1 MMPKLDTRPLHIK
14 KQDYNNI
21 SPLSRAWGKRFKKTQ
36 IYHKKHIF
44 CGAVSH
50 KARPLQI
57 ENELRVGIKVDA
69 LTYLQT
75 LKNKS
80 PMKHLLPE
88 LPYALDALA
97 PIMSADTLNYHYGK
111 HLQTYLD
118 NVNRMIEGTPFAD
131 MKLKDMITKAQGAL
145 YNNAAQAFNHIIF
158 FKQLTPTPTTIS
170 PLLTQALVARFGS
183 VDEFK
188 SEFSNA
194 AATLFGSGWVW
205 LALDANNV
213 LQIVP
218 EPNAGNPI
226 TRNMRPLMCIDV
238 WEHAYYL
245 DYQNRR
251 GDYIKNFWNLVNWDY
266 IEKRMQDKNYQLYY

>member
-1 MMPKLDTRPLHIK
+1 
-14 KQDYNNI
+14 
-21 SPLSRAWGKRFKKTQ
+21 
-36 IYHKKHIF
+36 
-44 CGAVSH
+44 
-50 KARPLQI
+50 
-57 ENELRVGIKVDA
+57 
-69 LTYLQT
+69 
-75 LKNKS
+75 
-80 PMKHLLPE
+80 MKHLLPE

-97 PIMSADTLNYHYGK
+97 PVMSADTLNYHYGK

-251 GDYIKNFWNLVNWDY
+251 GDYIKNFWNIVNWDY

>member
-1 MMPKLDTRPLHIK
+1 
-14 KQDYNNI
+14 
-21 SPLSRAWGKRFKKTQ
+21 
-36 IYHKKHIF
+36 
-44 CGAVSH
+44 
-50 KARPLQI
+50 
-57 ENELRVGIKVDA
+57 
-69 LTYLQT
+69 
-75 LKNKS
+75 
-80 PMKHLLPE
+80 MKHLLPE

-97 PIMSADTLNYHYGK
+97 PAMSADTLNYHYGK

-183 VDEFK
+183 VDAFK

-266 IEKRMQDKNYQLYY
+266 IEKRMQDKNYQIYY

>member
-1 MMPKLDTRPLHIK
+1 
-14 KQDYNNI
+14 
-21 SPLSRAWGKRFKKTQ
+21 
-36 IYHKKHIF
+36 
-44 CGAVSH
+44 
-50 KARPLQI
+50 
-57 ENELRVGIKVDA
+57 
-69 LTYLQT
+69 
-75 LKNKS
+75 
-80 PMKHLLPE
+80 MKHLLPE
-88 LPYALDALA
+88 LPYAQDALA
-97 PIMSADTLNYHYGK
+97 PAMSADTLNYHYGK

-183 VDEFK
+183 VDAFK

-194 AATLFGSGWVW
+194 AAALFGSGWVW

-251 GDYIKNFWNLVNWDY
+251 SDYIKNFWNLVNWDY

>member
-1 MMPKLDTRPLHIK
+1 
-14 KQDYNNI
+14 
-21 SPLSRAWGKRFKKTQ
+21 
-36 IYHKKHIF
+36 
-44 CGAVSH
+44 
-50 KARPLQI
+50 
-57 ENELRVGIKVDA
+57 
-69 LTYLQT
+69 
-75 LKNKS
+75 
-80 PMKHLLPE
+80 MKHLLPE
-88 LPYALDALA
+88 LPYAQDALA
-97 PIMSADTLNYHYGK
+97 PAMSADTLNYHYGK

-183 VDEFK
+183 VDAFK

-194 AATLFGSGWVW
+194 ATTLFGSGWVW

-251 GDYIKNFWNLVNWDY
+251 GDYIKNFWSLVNWDY

>member
-1 MMPKLDTRPLHIK
+1 
-14 KQDYNNI
+14 
-21 SPLSRAWGKRFKKTQ
+21 
-36 IYHKKHIF
+36 
-44 CGAVSH
+44 
-50 KARPLQI
+50 
-57 ENELRVGIKVDA
+57 
-69 LTYLQT
+69 
-75 LKNKS
+75 
-80 PMKHLLPE
+80 MKHLLPE
-88 LPYALDALA
+88 LPYALDVLA
-97 PIMSADTLNYHYGK
+97 PVMSADTLNYHYGK

-118 NVNRMIEGTPFAD
+118 NVNRMIEGTPFAE

-183 VDEFK
+183 VDAFK

>member
-1 MMPKLDTRPLHIK
+1 
-14 KQDYNNI
+14 
-21 SPLSRAWGKRFKKTQ
+21 
-36 IYHKKHIF
+36 
-44 CGAVSH
+44 
-50 KARPLQI
+50 
-57 ENELRVGIKVDA
+57 
-69 LTYLQT
+69 
-75 LKNKS
+75 
-80 PMKHLLPE
+80 MKHLLPK

-97 PIMSADTLNYHYGK
+97 PVMSADTLKYHYGK

-118 NVNRMIEGTPFAD
+118 NVNRMIEGTPFAE

-183 VDEFK
+183 VDAFK

-194 AATLFGSGWVW
+194 AVTLFGSGWVW

>member
-1 MMPKLDTRPLHIK
+1 
-14 KQDYNNI
+14 
-21 SPLSRAWGKRFKKTQ
+21 
-36 IYHKKHIF
+36 
-44 CGAVSH
+44 
-50 KARPLQI
+50 
-57 ENELRVGIKVDA
+57 
-69 LTYLQT
+69 
-75 LKNKS
+75 
-80 PMKHLLPE
+80 MKHLRPE
-88 LPYALDALA
+88 LPYALDALVPA
-97 PIMSADTLNYHYGK
+97 MSADTLNYHYGK

-118 NVNRMIEGTPFAD
+118 NVNRMIEGTPFAE

-194 AATLFGSGWVW
+194 AVTLFGSGWVW

-226 TRNMRPLMCIDV
+226 TRNMRPLMCVDV

>member
-1 MMPKLDTRPLHIK
+1 
-14 KQDYNNI
+14 
-21 SPLSRAWGKRFKKTQ
+21 
-36 IYHKKHIF
+36 
-44 CGAVSH
+44 
-50 KARPLQI
+50 
-57 ENELRVGIKVDA
+57 
-69 LTYLQT
+69 
-75 LKNKS
+75 
-80 PMKHLLPE
+80 MKHLLPE
-88 LPYALDALA
+88 LPYAQDALA
-97 PIMSADTLNYHYGK
+97 PVMSADTLNYHYGK

-194 AATLFGSGWVW
+194 AAALFGSGWVW

-266 IEKRMQDKNYQLYY
+266 IEKRMQGKNYQLYY

>member
-1 MMPKLDTRPLHIK
+1 
-14 KQDYNNI
+14 
-21 SPLSRAWGKRFKKTQ
+21 
-36 IYHKKHIF
+36 
-44 CGAVSH
+44 
-50 KARPLQI
+50 
-57 ENELRVGIKVDA
+57 
-69 LTYLQT
+69 
-75 LKNKS
+75 
-80 PMKHLLPE
+80 MKHLLPE

-97 PIMSADTLNYHYGK
+97 PVMSADTLNYHYGK

-183 VDEFK
+183 IDAFK

>member
-1 MMPKLDTRPLHIK
+1 
-14 KQDYNNI
+14 
-21 SPLSRAWGKRFKKTQ
+21 
-36 IYHKKHIF
+36 
-44 CGAVSH
+44 
-50 KARPLQI
+50 
-57 ENELRVGIKVDA
+57 
-69 LTYLQT
+69 
-75 LKNKS
+75 
-80 PMKHLLPE
+80 MKHLLPE
-88 LPYALDALA
+88 LPYAQDALA
-97 PIMSADTLNYHYGK
+97 PAMSADTLNYHYGK

-183 VDEFK
+183 VDAFK

-194 AATLFGSGWVW
+194 AAALFGSGWVW

-266 IEKRMQDKNYQLYY
+266 IEKRMQDKNYQLYYQPDIQT

>member
-1 MMPKLDTRPLHIK
+1 
-14 KQDYNNI
+14 
-21 SPLSRAWGKRFKKTQ
+21 
-36 IYHKKHIF
+36 
-44 CGAVSH
+44 
-50 KARPLQI
+50 
-57 ENELRVGIKVDA
+57 
-69 LTYLQT
+69 
-75 LKNKS
+75 
-80 PMKHLLPE
+80 MKHLLPE
-88 LPYALDALA
+88 LPYAQDALA
-97 PIMSADTLNYHYGK
+97 PAMSADTLNYHYGK

-183 VDEFK
+183 VDAFK

-194 AATLFGSGWVW
+194 AAALFGSGWVW

>member
-1 MMPKLDTRPLHIK
+1 
-14 KQDYNNI
+14 
-21 SPLSRAWGKRFKKTQ
+21 
-36 IYHKKHIF
+36 
-44 CGAVSH
+44 
-50 KARPLQI
+50 
-57 ENELRVGIKVDA
+57 
-69 LTYLQT
+69 
-75 LKNKS
+75 
-80 PMKHLLPE
+80 MKHLLPE

-97 PIMSADTLNYHYGK
+97 PVMSADTLNYHYGK

-158 FKQLTPTPTTIS
+158 FKHLTPTPTTIS

-194 AATLFGSGWVW
+194 ATALFGSGWVW
-205 LALDANNV
+205 LALDTNNV

>member
-1 MMPKLDTRPLHIK
+1 
-14 KQDYNNI
+14 
-21 SPLSRAWGKRFKKTQ
+21 
-36 IYHKKHIF
+36 
-44 CGAVSH
+44 
-50 KARPLQI
+50 
-57 ENELRVGIKVDA
+57 
-69 LTYLQT
+69 
-75 LKNKS
+75 
-80 PMKHLLPE
+80 MKHLLPE
-88 LPYALDALA
+88 LPYAQDALA
-97 PIMSADTLNYHYGK
+97 PAMSADTLNYHYGK

-183 VDEFK
+183 VAAFK

-194 AATLFGSGWVW
+194 AAALFGSGWVW

>member
-1 MMPKLDTRPLHIK
+1 
-14 KQDYNNI
+14 
-21 SPLSRAWGKRFKKTQ
+21 
-36 IYHKKHIF
+36 
-44 CGAVSH
+44 
-50 KARPLQI
+50 
-57 ENELRVGIKVDA
+57 
-69 LTYLQT
+69 
-75 LKNKS
+75 
-80 PMKHLLPE
+80 MKHLLPE

-97 PIMSADTLNYHYGK
+97 PVMSADTLNYHYGK

-118 NVNRMIEGTPFAD
+118 NVNRMIEGTPFAE

-183 VDEFK
+183 VDAFK

-194 AATLFGSGWVW
+194 AVTLFGSGWVW
-205 LALDANNV
+205 LALDASNV

>member
-1 MMPKLDTRPLHIK
+1 
-14 KQDYNNI
+14 
-21 SPLSRAWGKRFKKTQ
+21 
-36 IYHKKHIF
+36 
-44 CGAVSH
+44 
-50 KARPLQI
+50 
-57 ENELRVGIKVDA
+57 
-69 LTYLQT
+69 
-75 LKNKS
+75 
-80 PMKHLLPE
+80 MKHLLPE

-97 PIMSADTLNYHYGK
+97 PVMSADTLNYHYGK

-118 NVNRMIEGTPFAD
+118 NVNRMIEGTPFAE
-131 MKLKDMITKAQGAL
+131 MELKDMITKAQGAL

-183 VDEFK
+183 VDAFK

-226 TRNMRPLMCIDV
+226 TRDMRPLMCIDV

-245 DYQNRR
+245 DYKNRR

>member
-1 MMPKLDTRPLHIK
+1 
-14 KQDYNNI
+14 
-21 SPLSRAWGKRFKKTQ
+21 
-36 IYHKKHIF
+36 
-44 CGAVSH
+44 
-50 KARPLQI
+50 
-57 ENELRVGIKVDA
+57 
-69 LTYLQT
+69 
-75 LKNKS
+75 
-80 PMKHLLPE
+80 MKHLLPE
-88 LPYALDALA
+88 LPYAFDALA
-97 PIMSADTLNYHYGK
+97 PVMSADTLNYHYGK

-183 VDEFK
+183 VDAFK

-194 AATLFGSGWVW
+194 AVTLFGSGWVW

>member
-1 MMPKLDTRPLHIK
+1 
-14 KQDYNNI
+14 
-21 SPLSRAWGKRFKKTQ
+21 
-36 IYHKKHIF
+36 
-44 CGAVSH
+44 
-50 KARPLQI
+50 
-57 ENELRVGIKVDA
+57 
-69 LTYLQT
+69 
-75 LKNKS
+75 
-80 PMKHLLPE
+80 MKHLLPE

-97 PIMSADTLNYHYGK
+97 PAMSADTLNYHYGK

-183 VDEFK
+183 IDAFK

-194 AATLFGSGWVW
+194 AAALFGSGWVW

>member
-1 MMPKLDTRPLHIK
+1 
-14 KQDYNNI
+14 
-21 SPLSRAWGKRFKKTQ
+21 
-36 IYHKKHIF
+36 
-44 CGAVSH
+44 
-50 KARPLQI
+50 
-57 ENELRVGIKVDA
+57 
-69 LTYLQT
+69 
-75 LKNKS
+75 
-80 PMKHLLPE
+80 MKHLLPE

-97 PIMSADTLNYHYGK
+97 PAMSADTLNYHYGK

-183 VDEFK
+183 VDTFK

-194 AATLFGSGWVW
+194 AVTLFGSGWVW
-205 LALDANNV
+205 LALDTNNV

>member
-1 MMPKLDTRPLHIK
+1 
-14 KQDYNNI
+14 
-21 SPLSRAWGKRFKKTQ
+21 
-36 IYHKKHIF
+36 
-44 CGAVSH
+44 
-50 KARPLQI
+50 
-57 ENELRVGIKVDA
+57 
-69 LTYLQT
+69 
-75 LKNKS
+75 
-80 PMKHLLPE
+80 MKHLLPE

-97 PIMSADTLNYHYGK
+97 PVMSADTLNYHYGK

-118 NVNRMIEGTPFAD
+118 NVNRMIEGSPFAD

-183 VDEFK
+183 VDAFK

-194 AATLFGSGWVW
+194 AAALFGSGWVW

-218 EPNAGNPI
+218 EPNAGNPT

>member
-1 MMPKLDTRPLHIK
+1 
-14 KQDYNNI
+14 
-21 SPLSRAWGKRFKKTQ
+21 
-36 IYHKKHIF
+36 
-44 CGAVSH
+44 
-50 KARPLQI
+50 
-57 ENELRVGIKVDA
+57 
-69 LTYLQT
+69 
-75 LKNKS
+75 
-80 PMKHLLPE
+80 MKHLLPE

-194 AATLFGSGWVW
+194 ATTLFGSGWVW
-205 LALDANNV
+205 LALDSNNV

>member
-1 MMPKLDTRPLHIK
+1 
-14 KQDYNNI
+14 
-21 SPLSRAWGKRFKKTQ
+21 
-36 IYHKKHIF
+36 
-44 CGAVSH
+44 
-50 KARPLQI
+50 
-57 ENELRVGIKVDA
+57 
-69 LTYLQT
+69 
-75 LKNKS
+75 
-80 PMKHLLPE
+80 MKHLLPE

-97 PIMSADTLNYHYGK
+97 PVMSADTLNFHYGK

-118 NVNRMIEGTPFAD
+118 NVNRMIEGTPFAE

-183 VDEFK
+183 VDAFK

-194 AATLFGSGWVW
+194 AAALFGSGWVW

>member
-1 MMPKLDTRPLHIK
+1 
-14 KQDYNNI
+14 
-21 SPLSRAWGKRFKKTQ
+21 
-36 IYHKKHIF
+36 
-44 CGAVSH
+44 
-50 KARPLQI
+50 
-57 ENELRVGIKVDA
+57 
-69 LTYLQT
+69 
-75 LKNKS
+75 
-80 PMKHLLPE
+80 MKHLLPE
-88 LPYALDALA
+88 LPYAFDALA
-97 PIMSADTLNYHYGK
+97 PVMSADTLNYHYGK

-118 NVNRMIEGTPFAD
+118 NVNRMIEGTPFAE
-131 MKLKDMITKAQGAL
+131 MKLKDMITKAHGAL

-183 VDEFK
+183 VDAFK

-194 AATLFGSGWVW
+194 AAALFGSGWVW

-251 GDYIKNFWNLVNWDY
+251 GDYIKNFWNIVNWDY

>member
-1 MMPKLDTRPLHIK
+1 
-14 KQDYNNI
+14 
-21 SPLSRAWGKRFKKTQ
+21 
-36 IYHKKHIF
+36 
-44 CGAVSH
+44 
-50 KARPLQI
+50 
-57 ENELRVGIKVDA
+57 
-69 LTYLQT
+69 
-75 LKNKS
+75 
-80 PMKHLLPE
+80 MKHLLPE

-97 PIMSADTLNYHYGK
+97 PVMSADTLNYHYGK

-118 NVNRMIEGTPFAD
+118 NVNRMIEGTPFAE

-183 VDEFK
+183 VDAFK

-194 AATLFGSGWVW
+194 ATALFGSGWVW

>member
-1 MMPKLDTRPLHIK
+1 
-14 KQDYNNI
+14 
-21 SPLSRAWGKRFKKTQ
+21 
-36 IYHKKHIF
+36 
-44 CGAVSH
+44 
-50 KARPLQI
+50 
-57 ENELRVGIKVDA
+57 
-69 LTYLQT
+69 
-75 LKNKS
+75 
-80 PMKHLLPE
+80 MKHLLPE
-88 LPYALDALA
+88 LPYAQDALA
-97 PIMSADTLNYHYGK
+97 PAMSADTLNYHYGK

-183 VDEFK
+183 VGAFK

>member
-1 MMPKLDTRPLHIK
+1 
-14 KQDYNNI
+14 
-21 SPLSRAWGKRFKKTQ
+21 
-36 IYHKKHIF
+36 
-44 CGAVSH
+44 
-50 KARPLQI
+50 
-57 ENELRVGIKVDA
+57 
-69 LTYLQT
+69 
-75 LKNKS
+75 
-80 PMKHLLPE
+80 MKHLLPE
-88 LPYALDALA
+88 LPYAQDALA
-97 PIMSADTLNYHYGK
+97 PAMSADTLNYHYGK

-183 VDEFK
+183 VDAFK

-226 TRNMRPLMCIDV
+226 TRNMRSLMCIDV

>member
-1 MMPKLDTRPLHIK
+1 
-14 KQDYNNI
+14 
-21 SPLSRAWGKRFKKTQ
+21 
-36 IYHKKHIF
+36 
-44 CGAVSH
+44 
-50 KARPLQI
+50 
-57 ENELRVGIKVDA
+57 
-69 LTYLQT
+69 
-75 LKNKS
+75 
-80 PMKHLLPE
+80 MKHLLPA

-97 PIMSADTLNYHYGK
+97 PVMSADTLNYHYGK

-118 NVNRMIEGTPFAD
+118 NVNRMIEGTPFAE

-194 AATLFGSGWVW
+194 ATALFGSGWVW

>member
-1 MMPKLDTRPLHIK
+1 
-14 KQDYNNI
+14 
-21 SPLSRAWGKRFKKTQ
+21 
-36 IYHKKHIF
+36 
-44 CGAVSH
+44 
-50 KARPLQI
+50 
-57 ENELRVGIKVDA
+57 
-69 LTYLQT
+69 
-75 LKNKS
+75 
-80 PMKHLLPE
+80 MKHLLPE
-88 LPYALDALA
+88 LPYAQDALA
-97 PIMSADTLNYHYGK
+97 PAMSADTLNYHYGK

-118 NVNRMIEGTPFAD
+118 NVNHMIEGTPFAD

-183 VDEFK
+183 VDAFK

-194 AATLFGSGWVW
+194 AAALFGSGWVW

>member
-1 MMPKLDTRPLHIK
+1 
-14 KQDYNNI
+14 
-21 SPLSRAWGKRFKKTQ
+21 
-36 IYHKKHIF
+36 
-44 CGAVSH
+44 
-50 KARPLQI
+50 
-57 ENELRVGIKVDA
+57 
-69 LTYLQT
+69 
-75 LKNKS
+75 
-80 PMKHLLPE
+80 MKHLLPE

-97 PIMSADTLNYHYGK
+97 PAMSADTLNYHYGK

-183 VDEFK
+183 VDAFK

-194 AATLFGSGWVW
+194 AVTLFGSGWVW

-226 TRNMRPLMCIDV
+226 TRNMRPLMCIDI

-266 IEKRMQDKNYQLYY
+266 IEKRMQDKNYQIYY

>member
-1 MMPKLDTRPLHIK
+1 
-14 KQDYNNI
+14 
-21 SPLSRAWGKRFKKTQ
+21 
-36 IYHKKHIF
+36 
-44 CGAVSH
+44 
-50 KARPLQI
+50 
-57 ENELRVGIKVDA
+57 
-69 LTYLQT
+69 
-75 LKNKS
+75 
-80 PMKHLLPE
+80 MKHLLPE

-97 PIMSADTLNYHYGK
+97 PVMSADTLNYHYGK

-158 FKQLTPTPTTIS
+158 FKQLTPTPTTIN
-170 PLLTQALVARFGS
+170 PLFTQALVARFGS
-183 VDEFK
+183 VDAFK

>member
-1 MMPKLDTRPLHIK
+1 
-14 KQDYNNI
+14 
-21 SPLSRAWGKRFKKTQ
+21 
-36 IYHKKHIF
+36 
-44 CGAVSH
+44 
-50 KARPLQI
+50 
-57 ENELRVGIKVDA
+57 
-69 LTYLQT
+69 
-75 LKNKS
+75 
-80 PMKHLLPE
+80 MKHLLRE

-158 FKQLTPTPTTIS
+158 FKQLTPAPTTIS

-251 GDYIKNFWNLVNWDY
+251 GDYIKNFWNLVKWDY
-266 IEKRMQDKNYQLYY
+266 IEKRMKDKNYQLYY

>member
-1 MMPKLDTRPLHIK
+1 
-14 KQDYNNI
+14 
-21 SPLSRAWGKRFKKTQ
+21 
-36 IYHKKHIF
+36 
-44 CGAVSH
+44 
-50 KARPLQI
+50 
-57 ENELRVGIKVDA
+57 
-69 LTYLQT
+69 
-75 LKNKS
+75 
-80 PMKHLLPE
+80 
-88 LPYALDALA
+88 
-97 PIMSADTLNYHYGK
+97 
-111 HLQTYLD
+111 
-118 NVNRMIEGTPFAD
+118 MIEGTPFAE

-194 AATLFGSGWVW
+194 ATALFGSGWVW

>member
-1 MMPKLDTRPLHIK
+1 
-14 KQDYNNI
+14 
-21 SPLSRAWGKRFKKTQ
+21 
-36 IYHKKHIF
+36 
-44 CGAVSH
+44 
-50 KARPLQI
+50 
-57 ENELRVGIKVDA
+57 
-69 LTYLQT
+69 
-75 LKNKS
+75 
-80 PMKHLLPE
+80 MKHLLPE

-97 PIMSADTLNYHYGK
+97 PVMSADTLNFHYGK

-118 NVNRMIEGTPFAD
+118 NVNRMIEGTPFAE

-183 VDEFK
+183 VDAFK

-226 TRNMRPLMCIDV
+226 TRDMRPLMCIDV

-245 DYQNRR
+245 DYKNRR

>member
-1 MMPKLDTRPLHIK
+1 
-14 KQDYNNI
+14 
-21 SPLSRAWGKRFKKTQ
+21 
-36 IYHKKHIF
+36 
-44 CGAVSH
+44 
-50 KARPLQI
+50 
-57 ENELRVGIKVDA
+57 
-69 LTYLQT
+69 
-75 LKNKS
+75 
-80 PMKHLLPE
+80 MKHLLPE
-88 LPYALDALA
+88 LPYAFDALA
-97 PIMSADTLNYHYGK
+97 PVMSADTLNYHYGK

-131 MKLKDMITKAQGAL
+131 MKLKDMITEAQGAL

-183 VDEFK
+183 VDAFK

>member
-1 MMPKLDTRPLHIK
+1 
-14 KQDYNNI
+14 
-21 SPLSRAWGKRFKKTQ
+21 
-36 IYHKKHIF
+36 
-44 CGAVSH
+44 
-50 KARPLQI
+50 
-57 ENELRVGIKVDA
+57 
-69 LTYLQT
+69 
-75 LKNKS
+75 
-80 PMKHLLPE
+80 MKHLLPE

-97 PIMSADTLNYHYGK
+97 PVMSADTLNYHYGK

-183 VDEFK
+183 VDAFK

-218 EPNAGNPI
+218 ELNAGNPI

-266 IEKRMQDKNYQLYY
+266 TEKRMQDKNYQLYY

>member
-1 MMPKLDTRPLHIK
+1 
-14 KQDYNNI
+14 
-21 SPLSRAWGKRFKKTQ
+21 
-36 IYHKKHIF
+36 
-44 CGAVSH
+44 
-50 KARPLQI
+50 
-57 ENELRVGIKVDA
+57 
-69 LTYLQT
+69 
-75 LKNKS
+75 
-80 PMKHLLPE
+80 MKHLLPE

-97 PIMSADTLNYHYGK
+97 PVMSADTLNYHYGK

-183 VDEFK
+183 VDAFK

-194 AATLFGSGWVW
+194 AVTLFGSGWVW

-238 WEHAYYL
+238 WEHSYYL

>member
-1 MMPKLDTRPLHIK
+1 
-14 KQDYNNI
+14 
-21 SPLSRAWGKRFKKTQ
+21 
-36 IYHKKHIF
+36 
-44 CGAVSH
+44 
-50 KARPLQI
+50 
-57 ENELRVGIKVDA
+57 
-69 LTYLQT
+69 
-75 LKNKS
+75 
-80 PMKHLLPE
+80 MKHLLPE

-97 PIMSADTLNYHYGK
+97 PVMSADTLNYHYGK

-183 VDEFK
+183 VDAFK
-188 SEFSNA
+188 SEFSNTA
-194 AATLFGSGWVW
+194 VTLFGSGWVW

>member
-1 MMPKLDTRPLHIK
+1 
-14 KQDYNNI
+14 
-21 SPLSRAWGKRFKKTQ
+21 
-36 IYHKKHIF
+36 
-44 CGAVSH
+44 
-50 KARPLQI
+50 
-57 ENELRVGIKVDA
+57 
-69 LTYLQT
+69 
-75 LKNKS
+75 
-80 PMKHLLPE
+80 MKHLLPE

-97 PIMSADTLNYHYGK
+97 PAMSADTLNYHYGK

-183 VDEFK
+183 VDAFK

-218 EPNAGNPI
+218 EPNAGNPT

>member
-1 MMPKLDTRPLHIK
+1 
-14 KQDYNNI
+14 
-21 SPLSRAWGKRFKKTQ
+21 
-36 IYHKKHIF
+36 
-44 CGAVSH
+44 
-50 KARPLQI
+50 
-57 ENELRVGIKVDA
+57 
-69 LTYLQT
+69 
-75 LKNKS
+75 
-80 PMKHLLPE
+80 MKHLLPE

-97 PIMSADTLNYHYGK
+97 PVMSADTLNYHYGK

-226 TRNMRPLMCIDV
+226 TRNMRPLMCIDI